1 MNRTLSIIGI
11 SAVLATLLIGI
22 AGATGTN
29 QYTSGT
35 ASPEG
40 LCHGA
45 FGNTNGNFSW
55 VSNQPA
61 YGYPNLNSPL
71 TAGSG
76 QGGIGLTGN
85 NNAES
90 GGCG

>member
-1 MNRTLSIIGI
+1 MNRTLSVIGI
-11 SAVLATLLIGI
+11 SAALATLLIGI
-22 AGATGTN
+22 ASAAGTN
-29 QYTSGT
+29 QYASGT

-45 FGNTNGNFSW
+45 FANTNGNFSG
-55 VSNQPA
+55 VSDLPA

-76 QGGIGLTGN
+76 HGGIGLTGN

-90 GGCG
+90 GGCS